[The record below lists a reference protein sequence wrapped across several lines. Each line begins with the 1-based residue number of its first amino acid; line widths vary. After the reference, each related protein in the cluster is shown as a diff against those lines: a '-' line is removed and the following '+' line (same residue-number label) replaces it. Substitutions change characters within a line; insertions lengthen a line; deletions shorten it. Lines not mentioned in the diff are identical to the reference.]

1 MSAQRR
7 GRVSP
12 SPRPSPRPG
21 SSGGLSVQDELEM
34 EKIEDEMRRP
44 SSASSRHAW
53 NDNDGFDMGTEER
66 DVHSSFAQRE
76 YDDDEGEE
84 DDSEDSDEDHAPT
97 AMENEVY
104 VGGQIRA
111 IDPKIAKAK
120 AEEQRASC
128 WVKVGR
134 ALRSLWRTRQTE
146 DTSVDKELHVKTT
159 LRELAIYLVFLV
171 VICIV
176 TFGMTSSHMYYYT
189 KVMSEL
195 FLDSQF
201 PDTKNTYRG
210 MTTMHDFWRFAENPL
225 VDGLYWETW
234 YNNENVTEDELGYI
248 FYENKLLGV
257 PRIRQ
262 LKVKNDSCI
271 VHSDFEANINTCY
284 AGYSESLEDTQTFGL
299 NNGSAWVYS
308 TEEDLDGSGH
318 TGMITSY
325 GGGGFYADLKKTKAE
340 SLDIIMTLKDNLW
353 LDRGT
358 RVVFVDF
365 TVYNANINY
374 FCIIRLTVEYPPTG
388 GAIPSYKFRTVKL
401 LRYVTAFDYFILCCE
416 GIFCLYILYYM
427 VEEILEIKRHRWAYF
442 KSSWNCLDV
451 IIIFISIVCVAF
463 SCYRYL
469 TVANLIEGLLAQP
482 DIYPDFEYMGYW
494 QDLFNNIIAVNVF
507 LAWIKTFKY
516 ISFNKT
522 MTQLSST
529 LSRCAKDVGGFT
541 VMFAIIFM
549 AYAQLGYLVFGT
561 QIKDFSSIGS
571 CIYTLFR
578 IVLGDFNFHELE
590 AANRFMGPIFFL
602 TYVFVVFFVLL
613 NMFLAIINDTYSE
626 VKSDIALQKSEF
638 EITDYFKKG
647 YEKMVG
653 KINFKRD
660 KIADIQEALAHAD
673 HNADQ
678 HLDFDE
684 WRQEL
689 KCRGHADAEIEAVF
703 AKYDVDGDR
712 VLDAEEQMKMAHD
725 LEGQKT
731 DLNNQLAE
739 LEDAKANHRPTTAR
753 SRVSIN
759 DDDDDDD
766 DEEGGGRRRGG
777 GGGGGGGGV
786 AYEEFVVLSRRV
798 DRMEH
803 SIGSIVSKIDAVLVK
818 LEAMERAKLKRRET
832 MGKLLDSIT
841 EEREIKMAYKQGTGG
856 LPRSSSSASQYSE
869 MDEDEDE
876 QGNVDKRE
884 KMEKLVR
891 EELERWDS
899 EASLSQASRRAGSR
913 PGSSQRSRPPSSI
926 SHQVGLAAPSS
937 RASRRPS
944 ATSQRSS
951 TQVALTMDDS
961 NKADDSEES
970 PRAASNASTLR
981 PGSQARSVSQ
991 LSKRAPSEARS
1002 VSQMSKRAPSE
1013 ARSVSQMS
1021 ERAPSEAR
1029 SVSQMSERAPSEA
1042 RSVSQMSERAPS
1054 EARTESQMSER
1065 APSEARSRAAS
1076 SRATTAKSTASRA
1089 FSPRSDSVMSAE
1101 SHASSEPS
1109 EYSSDGEDD
1118 YDDEDD
1124 EEYSEDED

>member
-1 MSAQRR
+1 MSASR
-7 GRVSP
+7 RVSP

-21 SSGGLSVQDELEM
+21 SSGGLSIKDELEM
-34 EKIEDEMRRP
+34 DKIEDEMRRP
-44 SSASSRHAW
+44 SSANSRHAW

-66 DVHSSFAQRE
+66 EVHSSFAQRE
-76 YDDDEGEE
+76 YDDDEDED
-84 DDSEDSDEDHAPT
+84 DDSEDSDGDHAPT

-128 WVKVGR
+128 WVKIGR
-134 ALRSLWRTRQTE
+134 GIRSLWRTRQTE
-146 DTSVDKELHVKTT
+146 DTSLDKELHVKTT

-195 FLDSQF
+195 FLDTQF
-201 PDTKNTYRG
+201 PDTKNTFRG
-210 MTTMHDFWRFAENPL
+210 MTTMHDFWRFAETPL
-225 VDGLYWETW
+225 MDGLYWEKW
-234 YNNENVTEDELGYI
+234 YNNENVTDDELGYI

-262 LKVKNDSCI
+262 LKVTNDSCQ
-271 VHSDFEANINTCY
+271 VHTDFEDNINTCY
-284 AGYSESLEDTQTFGL
+284 AGYSESLEDTATFGL
-299 NNGSAWVYS
+299 NNGTAWVYS

-325 GGGGFYADLKKTKAE
+325 GGGGFYADLMKTKAE
-340 SLDIIMTLKDNLW
+340 SLDIILTLKENLW

-358 RVVFVDF
+358 RALFVDF

-401 LRYVTAFDYFILCCE
+401 LRYVTAFDYFILACE
-416 GIFCLYILYYM
+416 GIFCLYIMYYM

-451 IIIFISIVCVAF
+451 IIIMISVVCVAF
-463 SCYRYL
+463 SVYRYL
-469 TVANLIEGLLAQP
+469 TVANLIEGLLAEP

-673 HNADQ
+673 ANADQ

-689 KCRGHADAEIEAVF
+689 KCRGHADADIEAVF

-725 LEGQKT
+725 LEGQKS

-739 LEDAKANHRPTTAR
+739 LEDAKGKHRPTTAR

-759 DDDDDDD
+759 DEDDDDD
-766 DEEGGGRRRGG
+766 DEEGGGRRR
-777 GGGGGGGGV
+777 GGGGGGGV

-841 EEREIKMAYKQGTGG
+841 EEREIKMAYKEGTGG
-856 LPRSSSSASQYSE
+856 LPRSTSSASQYSE
-869 MDEDEDE
+869 MDEEDEDE

-899 EASLSQASRRAGSR
+899 EASLSQASRRAGSSASNR
-913 PGSSQRSRPPSSI
+913 PGSNQRSRPDSSA
-926 SHQVGLAAPSS
+926 SRQVGLDHNIS
-937 RASRRPS
+937 
-944 ATSQRSS
+944 TSN
-951 TQVALTMDDS
+951 V
-961 NKADDSEES
+961 
-970 PRAASNASTLR
+970 
-981 PGSQARSVSQ
+981 
-991 LSKRAPSEARS
+991 
-1002 VSQMSKRAPSE
+1002 
-1013 ARSVSQMS
+1013 
-1021 ERAPSEAR
+1021 
-1029 SVSQMSERAPSEA
+1029 
-1042 RSVSQMSERAPS
+1042 
-1054 EARTESQMSER
+1054 
-1065 APSEARSRAAS
+1065 
-1076 SRATTAKSTASRA
+1076 
-1089 FSPRSDSVMSAE
+1089 
-1101 SHASSEPS
+1101 
-1109 EYSSDGEDD
+1109 
-1118 YDDEDD
+1118 
-1124 EEYSEDED
+1124 